1 MRYLQ
6 ISVSTT
12 HDGADLVAA
21 LMFDEGSDGI
31 EIRDGADV
39 RELIEKKIS
48 WDYVD
53 ENLLKTADDKVTVIG
68 FFPLGFS
75 PARLESALGDL
86 GRDSVIP
93 LGSLETVAR
102 EINSEDWENEW
113 RKYYA
118 PIEIGNVTVVP
129 AWLKYAGKGTPVYI
143 EPGMAFGTGNHETT
157 ALCVS
162 LMQDVGIKDKRVID
176 MGCGSGILGIT
187 AAVLGAKSVLLSDL
201 DPLATEATE
210 HNARLNGVEKVCK
223 ITCGDLDLNGEKAD
237 IVLANITADVLIRL
251 YDKLGEVIGNGDY
264 AVISGII
271 HARAAEVENCYA
283 RSFDVVRKEI
293 AGEWRQCCSEKNE
306 KTFRKTGRRYRNS
319 HGRRPQTRGVF
330 APRPPRRRN
339 NRLLGRNRI
348 YRRHQ
353 RHNQGQNHRRDP
365 RGVAPSTSE
374 PKHEITLFFGAM
386 KGERNDFVVQKCTEL
401 GIKRFVPFLSRFSSV
416 SADGVKVD
424 RLNKIA
430 LEAAKQSGRGAVPE
444 VEETAELDAGYRS
457 AKRLRQNRLSVR
469 KRTRGRIR
477 LLKRRS
483 RLGRDNR
490 GKRRRFFARRS
501 GENQKNRGRIVTL
514 GERILRAET
523 ACVAVTAVTA
533 FVLGEWRRQ

>member
-75 PARLESALGDL
+75 PARLESALGEL

-201 DPLATEATE
+201 DPLATEAAE

-293 AGEWRQCCSEKNE
+293 AGEWQAMLL
-306 KTFRKTGRRYRNS
+306 RK
-319 HGRRPQTRGVF
+319 
-330 APRPPRRRN
+330 
-339 NRLLGRNRI
+339 
-348 YRRHQ
+348 
-353 RHNQGQNHRRDP
+353 
-365 RGVAPSTSE
+365 
-374 PKHEITLFFGAM
+374 K
-386 KGERNDFVVQKCTEL
+386 
-401 GIKRFVPFLSRFSSV
+401 
-416 SADGVKVD
+416 
-424 RLNKIA
+424 
-430 LEAAKQSGRGAVPE
+430 
-444 VEETAELDAGYRS
+444 
-457 AKRLRQNRLSVR
+457 
-469 KRTRGRIR
+469 
-477 LLKRRS
+477 
-483 RLGRDNR
+483 
-490 GKRRRFFARRS
+490 
-501 GENQKNRGRIVTL
+501 
-514 GERILRAET
+514 
-523 ACVAVTAVTA
+523 
-533 FVLGEWRRQ
+533 